1 MLAYVG
7 LVSIASIIF
16 VGGSSTVGPKG
27 SYSVPEAGGVRMG
40 IFTIVLT
47 LITLPATVIINR
59 SIITPYKLP
68 LNARSSLNILLSPHE
83 LSKPYILYLTPG
95 LLPATFLHALSVTL
109 VARTMR
115 VLFLGY
121 PTGGDVYNN
130 IAAWRWALFLIYQCI
145 ATGYLVPL
153 EVIATRLSIQ
163 PNTGGIV
170 QEEETMPEGVE
181 FCGTDED
188 VIGLRPTGEPYQG
201 LVDCA
206 RTIIGEEG
214 WTSLYRAWWWTMLSN
229 VAAVFS

>member
-1 MLAYVG
+1 MLGYVG

-40 IFTIVLT
+40 IFTIILT
-47 LITLPATVIINR
+47 LITLPATVLINR

-68 LNARSSLNILLSPHE
+68 LIPRASLNILLTPHE

-95 LLPATFLHALSVTL
+95 LLPATFLHSLSVTL

-121 PTGGDVYNN
+121 PAGGDVYNN
-130 IAAWRWALFLIYQCI
+130 IAVWRWSLFLIFQAM

-163 PNTGGIV
+163 PNTGGIE

-188 VIGLRPTGEPYQG
+188 VIGLRPTTEPYNG

-206 RTIIGEEG
+206 RTIIEEEG